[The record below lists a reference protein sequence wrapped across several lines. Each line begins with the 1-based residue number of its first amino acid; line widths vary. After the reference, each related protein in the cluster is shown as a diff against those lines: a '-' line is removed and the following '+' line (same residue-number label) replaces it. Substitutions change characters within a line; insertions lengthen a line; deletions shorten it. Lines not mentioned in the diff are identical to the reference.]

1 MASSQES
8 DERWQKLWEQA
19 ANEPNPEK
27 QSELVYEI
35 HRLLREKENK
45 KQPPQRTTDVD

>member
-1 MASSQES
+1 MTSSQEN
-8 DERWQKLWEQA
+8 DERWQELWEQA
-19 ANEPNPEK
+19 ANELNPEK

-45 KQPPQRTTDVD
+45 KQPPQGSGDVA